1 MYVSLSSD
9 SFSTPSAETLDR
21 FDWQLLS
28 PTEKCMYVK
37 YIPDSFVAHSAAS
50 WNWFCRQLLP
60 PRRSAQLVS
69 RHKSKSWVSSYCVV
83 SESAFAGSPH
93 WRAQVCPHAL
103 SDHLSFHAHTPYRR
117 MQGSRWRY
125 RWRANQTMS
134 WEDRG
139 KEDEGRRMRNQTIS
153 SQIAGRWP
161 AANGL
166 IKKLPLLC
174 STMPLLVPWT
184 VRFMGKHLNWAFLSN
199 LSIFDVYQEV
209 LFLKFHVKIFFVWTC
224 IGYFFNRA
232 SIEKPW
238 MRRVSEN
245 WETIFVD
252 LIWKILF
259 LWNPAVGKCSQ
270 WETLSLQIALTR
282 LFRWQTLSLHNPF
295 HGKPIHWQYL

>member
-103 SDHLSFHAHTPYRR
+103 SDHLSFHAHTPYGR

-209 LFLKFHVKIFFVWTC
+209 LFLKFHVKIFFCLDVHW
-224 IGYFFNRA
+224 
-232 SIEKPW
+232 
-238 MRRVSEN
+238 
-245 WETIFVD
+245 IF
-252 LIWKILF
+252 LQSCF
-259 LWNPAVGKCSQ
+259 Y
-270 WETLSLQIALTR
+270 WETLNETCIWKLGNHFCRPYLEDPFFVKPCCWKMLSMGNSFIAN
-282 LFRWQTLSLHNPF
+282 SS
-295 HGKPIHWQYL
+295 Y